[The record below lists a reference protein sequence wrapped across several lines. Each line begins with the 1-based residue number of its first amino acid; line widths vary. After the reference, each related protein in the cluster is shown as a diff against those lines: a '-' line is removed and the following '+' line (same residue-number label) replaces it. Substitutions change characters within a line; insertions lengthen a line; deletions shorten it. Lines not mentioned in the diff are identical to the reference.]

1 MSQNEKKMEKLTK
14 KAASL
19 ALQEKIKDLI
29 IARKLR
35 SGDLMPTENELIDLF
50 GVSRSS
56 LREAVKSLEALHIL
70 DIHHGIGT
78 FVGSSSLVPMIRG
91 LTFYAQL
98 HLQDNL
104 KSIIDI
110 LDVREILQYGFA
122 PMTLPK
128 ITDGQIAILQT
139 LAKTIEANAIQGN
152 FSLKEEKE
160 IHLLIYQPTQNHLL
174 TQYLDAFWQIYEKL
188 ETELPPIR
196 LSPKE
201 LALQYR
207 ELVDAVEARDLERMQ
222 RAILYYFQEIRKCLL
237 QGNNNEQA

>member
-1 MSQNEKKMEKLTK
+1 MEKLTK

-29 IARKLR
+29 IHRKLK
-35 SGDLMPTENELIDLF
+35 SGDLMPTENELIELF

-78 FVGSSSLVPMIRG
+78 FVGSSSLVPMVRG

-128 ITDGQIAILQT
+128 IAEHHISELQSLVQIL
-139 LAKTIEANAIQGN
+139 EENAVEGK
-152 FSLKEEKE
+152 FSLTEEKQ
-160 IHLLIYQPTQNHLL
+160 IHLLIYQPLQNHLL
-174 TQYLDAFWQIYEKL
+174 SQYLDAFWQIYEKL
-188 ETELPPIR
+188 ESELPPIR
-196 LSPKE
+196 VSPTD

-207 ELVDAVEARDLERMQ
+207 ELVDAVEAKDLERMQ
-222 RAILYYFQEIRKCLL
+222 RAILYYFQEIRQCLL
-237 QGNNNEQA
+237 QRKNYE

>member
-1 MSQNEKKMEKLTK
+1 
-14 KAASL
+14 
-19 ALQEKIKDLI
+19 
-29 IARKLR
+29 
-35 SGDLMPTENELIDLF
+35 MPTENELIELF

-78 FVGSSSLVPMIRG
+78 FVGSSSLVPMVRG

-128 ITDGQIAILQT
+128 IAEHHISELQSLVQIL
-139 LAKTIEANAIQGN
+139 EENAVEGK
-152 FSLKEEKE
+152 FSLTEEKQ
-160 IHLLIYQPTQNHLL
+160 IHLLIYQPLQNHLL
-174 TQYLDAFWQIYEKL
+174 SQYLDAFWQIYEKL
-188 ETELPPIR
+188 ESELPPIR
-196 LSPKE
+196 VSPTD

-207 ELVDAVEARDLERMQ
+207 ELVDAVEAKDLERMQ
-222 RAILYYFQEIRKCLL
+222 RAILYYFQEIRQCLL
-237 QGNNNEQA
+237 QRKNYE